1 MTIILFLCI
10 MTYILKHQILIPIR
24 HLTQKAERDRSQES
38 KDDTNELKALSL
50 SVDWLIE
57 DIDHKHNELEKNKE
71 NMIQA
76 EKLAVVGKLAAGTAH
91 SIRNPLTSVKMR
103 LFSLNRSLHL
113 TPSQQDDFKVI
124 SDEIRH
130 IDSVVTNFLEFSRPP
145 KINIQKVCINEL
157 IENTA
162 NLLKYR
168 FKSINVD
175 FKRSVDPNLP
185 KIDAD
190 PDQLQEI
197 FVNIIVNA
205 CEAIQKGGMI
215 IFKAEKKIDP
225 VSQEYVQIRI
235 IDNGPG
241 IPAHIQN
248 KIFQPFF
255 TSKKDGTGLGLSIVA
270 RIVGEHGG
278 MIDLLSEDGSGS
290 IFSIKLPVEYKD
302 KKDK

>member
-1 MTIILFLCI
+1 MANQKGFVSYYFLDANPEWLEQLKKFRRI
-10 MTYILKHQILIPIR
+10 FRTYLYEANEITH
-24 HLTQKAERDRSQES
+24 
-38 KDDTNELKALSL
+38 ELKALSL

-168 FKSINVD
+168 
-175 FKRSVDPNLP
+175 
-185 KIDAD
+185 
-190 PDQLQEI
+190 
-197 FVNIIVNA
+197 
-205 CEAIQKGGMI
+205 
-215 IFKAEKKIDP
+215 
-225 VSQEYVQIRI
+225 Y
-235 IDNGPG
+235 
-241 IPAHIQN
+241 
-248 KIFQPFF
+248 
-255 TSKKDGTGLGLSIVA
+255 LS
-270 RIVGEHGG
+270 
-278 MIDLLSEDGSGS
+278 LL
-290 IFSIKLPVEYKD
+290 
-302 KKDK
+302 